1 MKAIVSKILG
11 VSKSFIDFIWPL
23 VTKQVAVSLAT
34 LLPIAYQIVKELA
47 KNNNLN
53 NSEKRQEAFN
63 QLVNETKKQGLQ
75 AGDSLLNLAI
85 EMAVN
90 VLKGALK

>member
-63 QLVNETKKQGLQ
+63 QLANETKKRGLQ

>member
-47 KNNNLN
+47 KNNNLS

-90 VLKGALK
+90 VLKGVLK

>member
-1 MKAIVSKILG
+1 MKAVVSKILG

-63 QLVNETKKQGLQ
+63 QLVNETKKQGLE
-75 AGDSLLNLAI
+75 AGDSLLYLAI

>member
-11 VSKSFIDFIWPL
+11 VSKSFVDFIWPL

-47 KNNNLN
+47 KNNNLSN
-53 NSEKRQEAFN
+53 AEKRQEAFN
-63 QLVNETKKQGLQ
+63 QMVSETKKQGLQ

>member
-1 MKAIVSKILG
+1 MNKFFSKVVG
-11 VSKSFIDFIWPL
+11 ASKTVVSFILPL
-23 VTKQVAVSLAT
+23 VTKQVGVSLAA
-34 LLPIAYQIVKELA
+34 LLPVAYEIVKGLA
-47 KNNNLN
+47 KNNNLSN
-53 NSEKRQEAFN
+53 AEKRQEAFN
-63 QLVNETKKQGLQ
+63 QLADATKKQGLQ